1 MNKKVIE
8 LSPENIAKII
18 LKRPKETARHTVESP
33 EYISEVWYLDD
44 DRLYQPIVQTP
55 RLKIKYGARKWS
67 GAAEASPSVSWSY
80 CVGLYNYDIDPE
92 IKRFY
97 DSIKDY
103 DKHII
108 SYWTSNKKSWNLRQ
122 HAKIKAKYFTAL
134 RRRER
139 DDDPYL
145 CIKLI
150 SDKDGKVLTSINTKE
165 RGSDPRR
172 DLSPEEIKYGKY
184 VDQYVSPS
192 FVLFNSTGIHPYW
205 QAHQVVI
212 SPIERIFLENCLLDV
227 LDPHLIL
234 PPVAPFQSQPQPHPA
249 PPPAPPRSLPSQNS
263 SLPTSI
269 NPKALLGLIK
279 KDDLLNAIDKLK
291 STKPSTIPKGDRNRI
306 TASDLELQRTK
317 MKQNAK
323 RMIMLNSIKDMPI
336 EGDPNAML

>member
-8 LSPENIAKII
+8 LTPENIAKII
-18 LKRPKETARHTVESP
+18 LKRPKETARHTIDNP
-33 EYISEVWYLDD
+33 EYISEIWYLDD
-44 DRLYQPIVQTP
+44 ERLYQPIVQTP
-55 RLKIKYGARKWS
+55 RLKIKYGAKKWDAS
-67 GAAEASPSVSWSY
+67 GSGSASWSY

-97 DSIKDY
+97 DSIKEY

-122 HAKIKAKYFTAL
+122 HSKIKAKYFTAL

-150 SDKDGKVLTSINTKE
+150 ADKDGKVLTSINTKE
-165 RGSDPRR
+165 RGSEPRR
-172 DLSPEEIKYGKY
+172 DLSPEEISYGNY
-184 VDQYVSPS
+184 VDQYISPS
-192 FVLFNSTGIHPYW
+192 FVLFNSTGIHPFW
-205 QAHQVVI
+205 QAHQIVI

-227 LDPHLIL
+227 LDPQLL
-234 PPVAPFQSQPQPHPA
+234 VPETPTYLVPLAPVAPAPGPA
-249 PPPAPPRSLPSQNS
+249 PRLCQKSA
-263 SLPTSI
+263 
-269 NPKALLGLIK
+269 NPGALLGLIK

-291 STKPSTIPKGDRNRI
+291 STKPSVLPTGDRNQI
-306 TASDLELQRTK
+306 TVSNLQMQLTK

-323 RMIMLNSIKDMPI
+323 RVIMFNSIKDMPI
-336 EGDPNAML
+336 EGDPNNMP

>member
-8 LSPENIAKII
+8 LTPENIGKII
-18 LKRPKETARHTVESP
+18 LKRPKETARHTVDNP

-55 RLKIKYGARKWS
+55 RLKVKYGARKWDG
-67 GAAEASPSVSWSY
+67 GAAAVSAPWSY

-103 DKHII
+103 DKHVM
-108 SYWTSNKKSWNLRQ
+108 SFWTSNKKSWNLRQ
-122 HAKIKAKYFTAL
+122 HSKIKAKYFTAL
-134 RRRER
+134 QRRER

-150 SDKDGKVLTSINTKE
+150 ADKDGKVLTSINTKE
-165 RGSDPRR
+165 RGTEPRR
-172 DLSPEEIKYGKY
+172 DLPPTEIDYGKY
-184 VDQYVSPS
+184 VDQYISPS

-205 QAHQVVI
+205 QAHQVVM

-227 LDPHLIL
+227 LDPQAQAQAQAQVQAML
-234 PPVAPFQSQPQPHPA
+234 
-249 PPPAPPRSLPSQNS
+249 PPAPPTYSMLAQAPSASKNS
-263 SLPTSI
+263 NPTP
-269 NPKALLGLIK
+269 NPGALLGLIK

-306 TASDLELQRTK
+306 TVTDLQKQHTI
-317 MKQNAK
+317 MKQKAK
-323 RMIMLNSIKDMPI
+323 RVIMFNSIKDMPI
-336 EGDPNAML
+336 EGMP

>member
-227 LDPHLIL
+227 LDPQLVVVPVPPPL
-234 PPVAPFQSQPQPHPA
+234 APLVPLAPPVSVSSTLSQK
-249 PPPAPPRSLPSQNS
+249 S
-263 SLPTSI
+263 SVSA
-269 NPKALLGLIK
+269 NPGALLGLIK

-291 STKPSTIPKGDRNRI
+291 STKPSTIPKGERNRI
-306 TASDLELQRTK
+306 TASDIQMQRTK
-317 MKQNAK
+317 MQQNAK
-323 RMIMLNSIKDMPI
+323 RVIMFNSIKGMPI
-336 EGDPNAML
+336 EGDPDNMP